1 MAASNPKDWS
11 KRLHDVRGCGSGS
24 RSGLDTGKLEEA
36 GWQILSRQA
45 GNCVYFTY
53 IDPDGTKYG
62 SGKDVERKL
71 NVDGTL
77 FQFMKSEIE
86 NAKEAAVTMSQTV
99 ETVQIMTR
107 EMSK

>member
-1 MAASNPKDWS
+1 MAANNPKDWS

-24 RSGLDTGKLEEA
+24 RSRLDTGKLEEA

-45 GNCVYFTY
+45 GNRVYFTY
-53 IDPDGTKYG
+53 IDPDGTKYR
-62 SGKDVERKL
+62 SGKEVERKL

-77 FQFMKSEIE
+77 FRFMKSEIE
-86 NAKEAAVTMSQTV
+86 NAKEAAVTMAQTV
-99 ETVQIMTR
+99 EAVQIMTR